1 MNPQIPGTSNFPGN
15 KVDTI
20 RPAPLVALGQGADRH
35 QAVRVPSLAM
45 AGLFALTACS
55 SPGTSTRTSRDHE
68 SGGGQ
73 PVYQPMLVVP
83 LPSLARVLPT
93 GRSME
98 ALQARQTPFGD
109 ILLALFK
116 DSDINL
122 LVDPGVQAREC
133 TFDIKKSTVEETFDA
148 LLHSLDLG
156 YQWDG
161 SFLRIRDTVQ
171 ETLHVDILDAA
182 MAQGAAMGG
191 AMGGGMAGGMGAGM
205 AGGAGAAGVG
215 GQGGGVA
222 GFWDE
227 LQTAIPQLLGDTAKF
242 VVNRSS
248 SALHVEAR
256 PSGVAKLR
264 EMIDTSVR
272 RANKQVSLEARVL
285 EVRLDDAHSLGV
297 NWSLLP
303 QLFNSNKTG
312 LAGGGAV
319 AAQTA
324 ASGGTAFRFGILDT
338 GDFSVFVDALQTQ
351 GEVRVLSSPRVSTMN
366 NQPASIN
373 ITDQIPIITRDI
385 INAVGVSQT
394 QYGVEFADVG
404 VQLQV
409 QPMIGEDGI
418 LSVAITPQI
427 REQTGTVVTPDG
439 LVSAPIISQR
449 QATTLVRVADGQA
462 IALGGLRSTR
472 KNETRNGIPFLMDI
486 PWLGQ
491 LFSSTVQ
498 TRVEVELMILLTPRV
513 LDDTWIDE
521 EVRRG
526 SHRLV
531 QLRRGFQ
538 WNSIDLEGFRPE
550 DWQGGSLQ
558 GRAMAASE
566 PEIRRPDN
574 LPVAPPAD
582 AGLTVTRRG
591 LASHLLSRAQGEL
604 DRGQLH
610 AALATIER
618 ALALDPTDPDGLVA
632 AGVLHSRLGNLGKAR
647 AALDRAVGLHPDN
660 VVALTARG
668 AVELADGSP
677 YAARRYME
685 RAHALG
691 QTTLT
696 AANLGGAVLALGEV
710 AAAREF
716 LRGTADPKAPPEL
729 HANLAYAELATGHV
743 PEARESLRRALV
755 GGADARNPRL
765 VALTAL
771 VEAAEQQERKQ
782 ALEGVKQGR

>member
-1 MNPQIPGTSNFPGN
+1 MKSVTNN
-15 KVDTI
+15 
-20 RPAPLVALGQGADRH
+20 
-35 QAVRVPSLAM
+35 QAVGAQGFHCDVPNQRPHAVLGFVFSRPRTVLSSHAIALAV
-45 AGLFALTACS
+45 AGLLVMPGCR
-55 SPGTSTRTSRDHE
+55 SPGATGKTPRDHE

-83 LPSLARVLPT
+83 LPSLARELPA
-93 GRSME
+93 GRAME
-98 ALQARQTPFGD
+98 ALQARETPFGD
-109 ILLALFK
+109 VLLALFK

-191 AMGGGMAGGMGAGM
+191 GMGGAM
-205 AGGAGAAGVG
+205 AGGAGGAGAGG

-227 LQTAIPQLLGDTAKF
+227 LQTAIPQLLGDSAKF

-303 QLFNSNKTG
+303 QLFNSNKAG

-472 KNETRNGIPFLMDI
+472 KNETRSGIPFLMDI

-498 TRVEVELMILLTPRV
+498 SRVEVELMILLTPRV
-513 LDDTWIDE
+513 LDDTWIEE

-538 WNSIDLEGFRPE
+538 WNSIGLEGFRPE

-558 GRAMAASE
+558 GRAMAASD
-566 PEIRRPDN
+566 PEVRRPDN
-574 LPVAPPAD
+574 LPAATPAD

-591 LASHLLSRAQGEL
+591 LASHLLARAQGEL

-647 AALDRAVGLHPDN
+647 AALDRAVGLHPDH

-696 AANLGGAVLALGEV
+696 AANLGGALLALGDV
-710 AAAREF
+710 PAAREF

-729 HANLAYAELATGHV
+729 HANLAYAELATGHLL
-743 PEARESLRRALV
+743 EARESLRRALV

-771 VEAAEQQERKQ
+771 IEAAEREEQQRVLAGLQ
-782 ALEGVKQGR
+782 